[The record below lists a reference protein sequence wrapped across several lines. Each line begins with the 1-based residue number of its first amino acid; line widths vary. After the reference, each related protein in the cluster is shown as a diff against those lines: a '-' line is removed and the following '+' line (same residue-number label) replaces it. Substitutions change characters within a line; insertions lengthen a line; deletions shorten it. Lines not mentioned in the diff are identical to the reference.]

1 MKNLSVIF
9 LLGVF
14 VLILEKRLFLYLMVK
29 IMNFL
34 YEFCKYVI
42 IIIKVVI
49 NIIFINNDILK

>member
-49 NIIFINNDILK
+49 YIIFINNDILK